1 MAYAFSSRRAMAFLM
16 ISTMLVGCTADG
28 LMPLASIDTRTQVGS
43 IHPMTPPAPLPDAPV
58 QQGYPVPQQP
68 AVQAYSQ
75 NQNNDSLSREVY
87 APDGGNRQPI
97 GRAVTLGAPPASLG
111 TLTLSASGNPVA
123 AENPGSA
130 RVRGEGV
137 ADPAADSRRVVGLAE
152 EQDNDISAVMPRQS
166 VTPSRKV
173 ASVVPQAAMAPPTPV
188 PGAGYANG
196 AVAPRRM
203 DALPS
208 GGSIAPGP
216 LPSGSVAR
224 GPVSS
229 NSAPAEP
236 RWSDQ
241 SRVIAPSRPKPEP
254 EQVAMLRPNSPA
266 GALESPRM
274 DAPADGPMPASEISC
289 RRELQRMGVEFRD
302 KPRISDG
309 PSCGID
315 YPVELSGLSGD
326 IDVKPSVTLN
336 CQTTLAFAKWVK
348 NELAPSSRLRYL
360 TGVKTIEPL
369 GGYSCRRMNNSRQR
383 YNPMSEH
390 ARGNAIDVGKFV
402 LKNGHEIDVRKK
414 GLFSFR
420 EGALLKA
427 VRSDSCKYFNT
438 VLGPGSNPEHWNH
451 FHFDLRSRATGNR
464 YCD

>member
-28 LMPLASIDTRTQVGS
+28 LMPLESIDTGTRVSS
-43 IHPMTPPAPLPDAPV
+43 IRPPAPLPGMPV
-58 QQGYPVPQQP
+58 QEGYAAAPQPMAQT
-68 AVQAYSQ
+68 YSRNPNPQ
-75 NQNNDSLSREVY
+75 TNLPPGEVY
-87 APDGGNRQPI
+87 ASADSARQSASKP
-97 GRAVTLGAPPASLG
+97 VTLGAPPAPLG
-111 TLTLSASGNPVA
+111 TLTLSSSGAASSAGLGT
-123 AENPGSA
+123 EGGSHL
-130 RVRGEGV
+130 R
-137 ADPAADSRRVVGLAE
+137 DDSSPEDGARVVGLAE
-152 EQDNDISAVMPRQS
+152 EQENDISAVAPRQPM
-166 VTPSRKV
+166 VATRRI
-173 ASVVPQAAMAPPTPV
+173 ASVAPAASAPLAGRVSAAPVEASISPARMAE
-188 PGAGYANG
+188 
-196 AVAPRRM
+196 
-203 DALPS
+203 
-208 GGSIAPGP
+208 
-216 LPSGSVAR
+216 
-224 GPVSS
+224 PVSPD
-229 NSAPAEP
+229 AAEP

-241 SRVIAPSRPKPEP
+241 SRVVAPSRPKPEP

-315 YPVELSGLSGD
+315 YPVELSGLSGN
-326 IDVKPSVTLN
+326 IDVKPAVTLN

-438 VLGPGSNPEHWNH
+438 VLGPGSNKEHWNH